1 MKSAARILVV
11 REQFGVRRMT
21 RDLDKL
27 MREARAAE
35 RSAKSSR
42 EDIARAQSFIIDF
55 MSGVLVEDDGRGDV
69 IDQHCNSVNRFGG
82 NVIELRSRR

>member
-35 RSAKSSR
+35 RSAKSSQ
-42 EDIARAQSFIIDF
+42 EDVARAQSFIIDF

>member
-1 MKSAARILVV
+1 MA

-42 EDIARAQSFIIDF
+42 EDIVRAQSFIIDF